1 MRTRLF
7 DLLRETGGMSMP
19 LWPDSGRQ
27 DNLRNPGRS
36 HAADFPPE
44 LMPPPRT
51 P

>member
-27 DNLRNPGRS
+27 DNLRHPGRS
-36 HAADFPPE
+36 QAAGFPAE
-44 LMPPPRT
+44 RMPPPRT
-51 P
+51 L